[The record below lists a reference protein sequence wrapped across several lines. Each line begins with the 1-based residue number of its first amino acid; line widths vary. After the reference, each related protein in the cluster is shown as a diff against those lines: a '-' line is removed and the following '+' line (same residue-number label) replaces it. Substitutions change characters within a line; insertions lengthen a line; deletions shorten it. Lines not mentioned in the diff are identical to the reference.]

1 MYIFDRLST
10 LGRIITRTIK
20 YELRYAICYIREK
33 IYTFF
38 AVSYV
43 GTSPSIWRCFPTL
56 MTISRSVKSTQE
68 VYVMLLTKS
77 LFCVWSQLIGNVNST
92 KSGGEALD
100 LLPTISPWLNNNR
113 LAIFTSLIIAVHHL
127 KCFVIGLL
135 VNTCNK
141 LIGGARVVV
150 NFFFS
155 SIIVVPQKNDQKI
168 WPSTLSI

>member
-127 KCFVIGLL
+127 KCFVIGLRSH
-135 VNTCNK
+135 T
-141 LIGGARVVV
+141 
-150 NFFFS
+150 
-155 SIIVVPQKNDQKI
+155 D
-168 WPSTLSI
+168 TLKDLNVSL

>member
-1 MYIFDRLST
+1 M
-10 LGRIITRTIK
+10 
-20 YELRYAICYIREK
+20 
-33 IYTFF
+33 
-38 AVSYV
+38 
-43 GTSPSIWRCFPTL
+43 
-56 MTISRSVKSTQE
+56 
-68 VYVMLLTKS
+68 
-77 LFCVWSQLIGNVNST
+77 CVWSQLIGNVNST

-150 NFFFS
+150 NFFQQHHRCPTKKRS
-155 SIIVVPQKNDQKI
+155 ENMAKHIVYTAI
-168 WPSTLSI
+168 CM

>member
-1 MYIFDRLST
+1 
-10 LGRIITRTIK
+10 
-20 YELRYAICYIREK
+20 
-33 IYTFF
+33 
-38 AVSYV
+38 
-43 GTSPSIWRCFPTL
+43 
-56 MTISRSVKSTQE
+56 
-68 VYVMLLTKS
+68 MLLTKS

-141 LIGGARVVV
+141 LIGGARVAV
-150 NFFFS
+150 NFFSAAS
-155 SIIVVPQKNDQKI
+155 S
-168 WPSTLSI
+168 LSHKKTIRKYGQAHCLYSYMYVGRYNFLKKHQLMGLIMCTS

>member
-1 MYIFDRLST
+1 MTLIFKKQSGSVV
-10 LGRIITRTIK
+10 GRIITRTIK

-33 IYTFF
+33 NIHLFCGKLCRDEPFYIYCCC
-38 AVSYV
+38 S
-43 GTSPSIWRCFPTL
+43 FPTL

-127 KCFVIGLL
+127 KCFVIGLRSHTDTLKDLNVSFSFSPTLLYLKL
-135 VNTCNK
+135 V
-141 LIGGARVVV
+141 
-150 NFFFS
+150 F
-155 SIIVVPQKNDQKI
+155 KI
-168 WPSTLSI
+168 SL